1 MRLKV
6 EIEAELAKARE
17 RLKTLEKEFADN
29 DDRGLDRFMFLTSIN
44 QLLNGANKTVE
55 DLEKELEQF
64 SESRSTP
71 NMAS

>member
-17 RLKTLEKEFADN
+17 RLKALETEFADN
-29 DDRGLDRFMFLTSIN
+29 DDRGIDRFMFLTSIN
-44 QLLNGANKTVE
+44 QLLSGANKTVE

-64 SESRSTP
+64 TKSSSTP